1 MGEHGRGRRAALLAL
16 AGAALPAMVGM
27 GRAAA
32 QGTSNGAG
40 SYPDRPIRLIV
51 PGPTSGA
58 ADVVSR
64 IVADRLQRALG
75 QTIVVENRPGAT
87 TNVGTQAVARS
98 PADGYTLGVAS
109 AASHGANQA
118 LFRSLPFDP
127 VADFAPISLMAVVPN
142 LMVVPMSLPAT
153 SIREFIDHVKAR
165 PGEVNYG
172 SVGPGSSQHLAGV
185 QFDLLAGTRMVHV
198 PYTQSGQMNT
208 DLMEGRVQVLFQSV
222 SSVAELV
229 RAGRMRALA
238 CSGAERL
245 AAFPQVPTLREEG
258 VDITTQ
264 GWFGLVTPAGVPE
277 PILERLHAAT
287 MEALRDPETVAR
299 LVQSGALPR
308 PQTRAEFARFIAG
321 QMETLGA
328 LVRASGATLN

>member
-1 MGEHGRGRRAALLAL
+1 MTGSAPHAADCRRRRVLLATALGVPLL
-16 AGAALPAMVGM
+16 ARR
-27 GRAAA
+27 RAAA
-32 QGTSNGAG
+32 QAW
-40 SYPDRPIRLIV
+40 PDRPVRLIV
-51 PGPTSGA
+51 PGPASGA

-64 IVADRLQRALG
+64 ITADRLQRALG
-75 QTIVVENRPGAT
+75 QPVVIENRPGAT
-87 TNVGTQAVARS
+87 TNVGMQAVARA

-109 AASHGANQA
+109 AASHGANRW
-118 LFRSLPFDP
+118 LFRDLPFDP
-127 VADFAPISLMAVVPN
+127 VADFAPITLMAVVPN
-142 LMVVPMSLPAT
+142 LMVVPVSMPVT
-153 SIREFIDHVKAR
+153 SIREFVAYVKAR

-185 QFDLLAGTRMVHV
+185 QFDILAGTRMVHV

-245 AAFPQVPTLREEG
+245 VAFPDVPTLREQG
-258 VDITTQ
+258 LDITTQ
-264 GWFGLVTPAGVPE
+264 GWFGLVTPAGVAE
-277 PILERLHAAT
+277 PILARLHAAA
-287 MEALRDPETVAR
+287 MESLRDPETAAR
-299 LVQSGALPR
+299 IVQCGAIPR
-308 PQTRAEFARFIAG
+308 PQTRAEFARFMAE
-321 QMETLGA
+321 QTEMLGA